1 MTNKEYYLSKNKY
14 IRLRVVKYYAYFRAD
29 ISVNKYA
36 FNGNVPCRYYEI
48 NFDCFSPY
56 DYSSEEETFEKA
68 KEWLYEELKQLQ
80 ENVKLGDKE

>member
-1 MTNKEYYLSKNKY
+1 MKEYYLSKNKY

-48 NFDCFSPY
+48 NFIV
-56 DYSSEEETFEKA
+56 
-68 KEWLYEELKQLQ
+68 LILMIILLKK
-80 ENVKLGDKE
+80 KLLKKQKNGYMKN

>member
-1 MTNKEYYLSKNKY
+1 MNKEYYLSKNKY

-48 NFDCFSPY
+48 SFDVFSPY

-80 ENVKLGDKE
+80 ENVKLGDDK

>member
-1 MTNKEYYLSKNKY
+1 MNKEYCLSKNKY

-48 NFDCFSPY
+48 NFNCFNPC
-56 DYSSEEETFEKA
+56 DYTDENEALNNAIKWLNTEASKFQEQL
-68 KEWLYEELKQLQ
+68 KEVE
-80 ENVKLGDKE
+80 

>member
-1 MTNKEYYLSKNKY
+1 MKEYYLSKNKY

-29 ISVNKYA
+29 ISINKYA
-36 FNGNVPCRYYEI
+36 YNENVPCRYYEI
-48 NFDCFSPY
+48 NFDCFNPY

-80 ENVKLGDKE
+80 ENVKLGDDK

>member
-1 MTNKEYYLSKNKY
+1 MKIIWENQNKY
-14 IRLRVVKYYAYFRAD
+14 IRLRIARVGFTYRAD

-36 FNGNVPCRYYEI
+36 FNGKVPCRYYEI
-48 NFDCFSPY
+48 NFDVFSPY

-80 ENVKLGDKE
+80 ENVKLGGK

>member
-1 MTNKEYYLSKNKY
+1 MKEYYLSKNKY

-48 NFDCFSPY
+48 NFDVFSPY

-80 ENVKLGDKE
+80 ENVRLGGKE

>member
-1 MTNKEYYLSKNKY
+1 MKEYYLSKNKY

-48 NFDCFSPY
+48 KFNCFNPY
-56 DYSSEEETFEKA
+56 DYADENEALKNA
-68 KEWLYEELKQLQ
+68 IEWLKEEASKFQEQLK
-80 ENVKLGDKE
+80 EVSNE

>member
-1 MTNKEYYLSKNKY
+1 MKEYYLSKNKY

-36 FNGNVPCRYYEI
+36 FNGNVPCRYYEM
-48 NFDCFSPY
+48 NFDVFHPY

-80 ENVKLGDKE
+80 ENVKLGDDK